1 MLCHALFMSTDEEVT
16 LTGSCM
22 CGEVRYRIT
31 GPLREVVNCHCE
43 PCRQFTGHYLAATAV
58 STKDIFFEKQETLTW
73 YHRTPTVRYGFCS
86 QCGSSLFW
94 HDATRENFFAVPA
107 GCLDQ
112 PTGLRT
118 VLNIYTETA
127 GDYYTLDPSLPCE
140 TGDVTNW

>member
-1 MLCHALFMSTDEEVT
+1 MSATHIINPAAETPRKADAALCEQSARLPLGAEKKGATNGGRRRRGDREDERR
-16 LTGSCM
+16 G
-22 CGEVRYRIT
+22 GEE
-31 GPLREVVNCHCE
+31 G
-43 PCRQFTGHYLAATAV
+43 GA
-58 STKDIFFEKQETLTW
+58 EKEETLTW

-112 PTGLRT
+112 PTGLST

-140 TGDVTNW
+140 IGDVTHW